1 MVRSSLIKRGH
12 PFNDRQEEDGFEFDL
27 ITLRIARL
35 DLSDVTGKKP
45 DKIEYT
51 RIARVVK
58 KEIVHSKPLM
68 RIGWELSSE

>member
-1 MVRSSLIKRGH
+1 MSGAILFDKRGH

-51 RIARVVK
+51 PDS
-58 KEIVHSKPLM
+58 E
-68 RIGWELSSE
+68 SSEKGDST

>member
-1 MVRSSLIKRGH
+1 MIGR
-12 PFNDRQEEDGFEFDL
+12 EEDGFEFDL

-51 RIARVVK
+51 PDS
-58 KEIVHSKPLM
+58 E
-68 RIGWELSSE
+68 SSEKRR

>member
-1 MVRSSLIKRGH
+1 MSGAILFDKREVILSMIG
-12 PFNDRQEEDGFEFDL
+12 REEDGFEFDL

-51 RIARVVK
+51 PDS
-58 KEIVHSKPLM
+58 E
-68 RIGWELSSE
+68 SSEKRR